1 MQMRYDLLI
10 RNGVVVDGTG
20 APRRETDLGIV
31 GGRIA
36 KIGDLSGASAERT
49 IDAKGQIVA
58 PGVIDLHTHYDAPV
72 HWDPY
77 CTTSSWH
84 GTTTVV
90 MGNCGF
96 GYAPCRPEHHDRYM
110 WMMVNTEQVPYASQR
125 AALNWEWETFP
136 EWLDHLRGLPR
147 GINAAMYLPMNP
159 LLVYVKGDEVKSRP
173 TTDAERARMR
183 ELLNEA
189 MDAGAAGFSFS
200 LLGNGNGHVDYD
212 GTPVPTD
219 VMDPEEAYNL
229 AEVLRERGEGIIQSL
244 VQLRLESRPEIS
256 EKLARISGRP
266 VIHNTI
272 IVYEAS
278 ADPSERELTL
288 ACQWQDTLAW
298 VDEMERQGLNIF
310 LQSVSFRG
318 WAEFKIEEMT
328 LFNAVP
334 VFEDFSRCKT
344 TEERMAL
351 VTDTEW
357 RTRARDSYKYE
368 YFMPTGGG
376 FEKYI
381 LSDAHGDATY
391 SAYEG
396 QTVGE
401 IAKAKGRHLVDVFFD
416 ILIATGMQVD
426 FKLAEGQSR
435 DGAKVEKVLRHPRV
449 IPGTSDGGAH
459 VKLFVGGHYSTDILN
474 WMVKEDGRMTLE
486 EVHHALSDRPARAFG
501 FKDRGALLEGYAADL
516 MIYDFDKLGFD
527 KTYVVANDLPGG
539 DWRRT
544 VPAHGVSHVIVNGE
558 VIVEGGKT
566 TGRHPGAFLSSVDP
580 KTPTSAAQVTA
591 AAE

>member
-1 MQMRYDLLI
+1 MFFDLLI
-10 RNGVVVDGTG
+10 RNGTIVDGTG
-20 APRRETDLGIV
+20 APRRKADIGV
-31 GGRIA
+31 KGDRIA
-36 KIGDLSGASAERT
+36 HIGDLTIATAAHT
-49 IDAKGQIVA
+49 IDATGKIVA
-58 PGVIDLHTHYDAPV
+58 PGVIDLHTHYDAPL

-96 GYAPCRPEHHDRYM
+96 GYAPCRPEHRDRYM
-110 WMMVNTEQVPYASQR
+110 WMMVNTEQVPYDSQR
-125 AALNWEWETFP
+125 AAINWEWESYP
-136 EWLDHLRGLPR
+136 EWLDHLKRLPR
-147 GINAAMYLPMNP
+147 GINAAMYLPMNA

-173 TTDAERARMR
+173 TTEAERAQMR
-183 ELLNEA
+183 ALLNQA

-200 LLGNGNGHVDYD
+200 LLGNGNGHVDFD

-219 VMDPEEAYNL
+219 VMDPEDAYNL
-229 AEVLRERGEGIIQSL
+229 ATVLRDRGEGIIQSL
-244 VQLRLESRPEIS
+244 VQLRMESRPEIS
-256 EKLARISGRP
+256 ETLARISGRP

-278 ADPSERELTL
+278 AEPTERELKL
-288 ACQWQDTLAW
+288 AQQWQHTLAW
-298 VDEMERQGLNIF
+298 VDEMERQGLNIY

-334 VFEDFSRCKT
+334 VFEDFSHCKT

-351 VTDTEW
+351 ATDQAW
-357 RTRARDSYKYE
+357 RARARDAYRYE

-376 FEKYI
+376 FQKYL
-381 LSDAHGDATY
+381 LSDTHGDPIY
-391 SAYEG
+391 SRWEG
-396 QTVGE
+396 HNVGE
-401 IAKAKGRHLVDVFFD
+401 IAAALDRHLVDVFFD
-416 ILIATGMQVD
+416 ILVATRMQVD
-426 FKLAEGQSR
+426 FKLAEAQSR
-435 DGAKVEKVLRHPRV
+435 DGAKVERVLRHPRV

-459 VKLFVGGHYSTDILN
+459 VKMFVGGHYSTDIIN
-474 WMVKEDGRMTLE
+474 WMVKEDRRMTLE
-486 EVHHALSDRPARAFG
+486 EVHHALSHRPARAFG
-501 FKDRGALLEGYAADL
+501 LKHRGAVLEGYFADL
-516 MIYDFDKLGFD
+516 MIYDLDQLGFE

-544 VPAHGVSHVIVNGE
+544 VPAQGMSQVIVNGE
-558 VIVEGGKT
+558 VIVEAGRT
-566 TGRHPGAFLSSVDP
+566 TGAYPGALLRSIDP
-580 KTPTSAAQVTA
+580 APAVGQLTI